1 MRGLVRFSMVGG
13 GPPPFCYA
21 PPRVGEGGVPPYVAL
36 MEFVILG
43 SDRPGALLE
52 LLLLELAYE
61 IRMD

>member
-1 MRGLVRFSMVGG
+1 MVGG